1 MKASRFLILFVFVS
15 LSLLVVGC
23 NSGGGSSETGVIT
36 MSVTDAKP
44 LLPENVTNVFV
55 DFSEVWVHKPGEGWI
70 ELDLVES
77 PYSIDLLQFQ
87 DGNTTELVPPA
98 KLQSGKYTQ
107 VRIVVSKATL
117 RFATLGEFGEVIE
130 TEDRTIEIPSG
141 NLKTDKNFTIDLG
154 TDSAM
159 DIIIHFDLS
168 MSVIVSGTAEEPVYK
183 LKPVLHLFDQPLQ
196 AATIEGSIDFVSF
209 GESDTATIHVISE
222 NNGEVYTQVKIVK
235 SNTEDPTGYRIFWI
249 IPNQE
254 YTVRIDIDQD
264 DTIECEKTVSDDL
277 EADDVTP
284 LPGGIA
290 NIGSCISPD

>member
-1 MKASRFLILFVFVS
+1 MKASRFLILCCFVS
-15 LSLLVVGC
+15 FSLFVVGC

-44 LLPENVTNVFV
+44 LLPENVTNLFV
-55 DFSEVWVHKPGEGWI
+55 EFSEVQVHKPGEGWI
-70 ELDLVES
+70 GLDLVES

-98 KLQSGKYTQ
+98 ILQSGKYTQ
-107 VRIVVSKATL
+107 VRTVVSKATL
-117 RFATLGEFGEVIE
+117 RFAILDEFGEVIG
-130 TEDRTIEIPSG
+130 TEDRTVEIPSG

-154 TDSAM
+154 ADSAM

-168 MSVIVSGTAEEPVYK
+168 MSVVVSGSVEKPIYK

-196 AATIEGSIDFVSF
+196 AATIVGSIDFVSF
-209 GESDTATIHVISE
+209 GESDTATIRVISE
-222 NNGEVYTQVKIVK
+222 INGEVYTQVEIAK
-235 SNTEDPTGYRIFWI
+235 SNTEDPTEYRIFWI
-249 IPNQE
+249 VPNQE

-264 DTIECEKTVSDDL
+264 DTIECVKTVSDDP

-290 NIGSCISPD
+290 NIGNCISTD